1 MGVVML
7 GAAGAGA
14 GEAIGAPPH
23 PASCSRAVLEGE
35 VRAGQ
40 EFRKRFEGGL
50 DFVLEPIASGWVVRV
65 LPTGGS
71 RPALDYAGIATPPY
85 RSVSPL
91 LVSTDFSFR
100 AQDAV
105 GWNPRRFRYAVDER
119 AFGALEAVYARL
131 TGAKTASVADEEALA
146 ELVSGQ
152 PEGVLE
158 ILDASL
164 APGTADQ
171 TRAAGLVASH
181 FETTAHRIE
190 QPEGGRATGLGRIGW
205 MRFRVKLEMRP
216 GVGAVRGVK
225 VERYACGR
233 G

>member
-1 MGVVML
+1 M
-7 GAAGAGA
+7 
-14 GEAIGAPPH
+14 
-23 PASCSRAVLEGE
+23 
-35 VRAGQ
+35 
-40 EFRKRFEGGL
+40 
-50 DFVLEPIASGWVVRV
+50 
-65 LPTGGS
+65 LPTRGN

-105 GWNPRRFRYAVDER
+105 GWNPRRFRYAADER
-119 AFGALEAVYARL
+119 AFRAMEAAYGRV
-131 TGAKTASVADEEALA
+131 TGAKTASAADEEALA
-146 ELVSGQ
+146 KLVSAQ

-181 FETTAHRIE
+181 LGTTAHRME
-190 QPEGGRATGLGRIGW
+190 QSEGERATGLGRIGW
-205 MRFRVKLEMRP
+205 IRFRVKLEIRP
-216 GVGAVRGVK
+216 GAGAVRGVK

>member
-1 MGVVML
+1 MVVVML
-7 GAAGAGA
+7 GAGGA
-14 GEAIGAPPH
+14 GEATVAPRRS
-23 PASCSRAVLEGE
+23 ASCSRAVLEGE

-40 EFRKRFEGGL
+40 EFRKEFEGGL
-50 DFVLEPIASGWVVRV
+50 DFVLEPIASGWVARV
-65 LPTGGS
+65 MPARGS

-105 GWNPRRFRYAVDER
+105 GWNPRRFRYAADER
-119 AFGALEAVYARL
+119 AFRAMEAEYGRVI
-131 TGAKTASVADEEALA
+131 GAKTASAADEEALA
-146 ELVSGQ
+146 KLVSAQ

-181 FETTAHRIE
+181 FGTTAHRME
-190 QPEGGRATGLGRIGW
+190 QPEGGSATGLGRIGW
-205 MRFRVKLEMRP
+205 IRFRMKLEIRP
-216 GVGAVRGVK
+216 GAGAVRGVK